1 MTARRTASSAAIL
14 APLLLAAC
22 EPASAP
28 AMLGTLERDRLELI
42 AQAQEEIKTM
52 HVREGARVAQG
63 DTLVELDSTAID
75 AQLAQARARASEARA
90 RLAELEHGPRAE
102 QIAAARAQLAEDEA
116 RVVVETKEYDRQLDL
131 VKRKLVSQSNVDRQ
145 RAARDG
151 AIAARRRSAAQL
163 EELETGTRSEQVDQA
178 RENVAS
184 SDAAVQSLEIDAARL
199 VIRAPRKGFID
210 ALPYKLGERPPQGA
224 PVVVMLADD
233 APYARVY
240 LPEPLFSQ
248 MHVGDDV
255 SVQIDGADHA
265 YAGRVRFLSAQAAFT
280 PYYALTQRDRSRLSY
295 LMEVTLTEPAA
306 KELPTGVPVE
316 VRTPAI
322 GGGR

>member
-1 MTARRTASSAAIL
+1 MTARWPTSTAIL
-14 APLLLAAC
+14 TMLLATAC
-22 EPASAP
+22 DRAAPP

-42 AQAQEEIKTM
+42 AQAQEEIRVM

-75 AQLAQARARASEARA
+75 AQLAQARARASEARS

-116 RVVVETKEYDRQLDL
+116 HVVVESKEYERQLDL

-145 RAARDG
+145 RAARD
-151 AIAARRRSAAQL
+151 AALAARRQAAAQL
-163 EELETGTRSEQVDQA
+163 EELETGTRSEQIDQA
-178 RENVAS
+178 RDNGAS
-184 SDAAVQSLEIDAARL
+184 SDAAVQALEIDASRL
-199 VIRAPRKGFID
+199 VIRAPRNGFID

-240 LPEPLFSQ
+240 LPEPMFSQ
-248 MHVGDDV
+248 MHVGDGV
-255 SVQIDGADHA
+255 TVHIDGDAHV

-280 PYYALTQRDRSRLSY
+280 PYYALTQKDRSRLSY
-295 LMEVTLTEPAA
+295 LMEVTLTEESA

-322 GGGR
+322 GGGK

>member
-1 MTARRTASSAAIL
+1 MTARRTASIAAIL
-14 APLLLAAC
+14 APLFLAAC

-52 HVREGARVAQG
+52 HVREGGRVAQG

-199 VIRAPRKGFID
+199 VIQAPRNGFID